1 MKELEKNLG
10 MIEEVT
16 EKIVIRMAHS
26 LVSLNFFKHLKRI
39 GGNDL
44 ENG

>member
-1 MKELEKNLG
+1 MRELEKNLG

-16 EKIVIRMAHS
+16 EKIVIRMAYS
-26 LVSLNFFKHLKRI
+26 LVSLNFLRNLKRI
-39 GGNDL
+39 GGAGL